1 MILVWFGLIKSPR
14 TQRYNIFMA
23 GYEIFDDTIKIL
35 KLKDMPNISKI
46 QKNHRKTD
54 LHSSELEYPRLI
66 WLYFLSTHSSLFI
79 FAFIRI
85 TVRIS

>member
-1 MILVWFGLIKSPR
+1 MILVWFGLNKSPR

-46 QKNHRKTD
+46 QKIHRKTD

-66 WLYFLSTHSSLFI
+66 WFYFLPTQAYSFLLSSGSL
-79 FAFIRI
+79 
-85 TVRIS
+85 